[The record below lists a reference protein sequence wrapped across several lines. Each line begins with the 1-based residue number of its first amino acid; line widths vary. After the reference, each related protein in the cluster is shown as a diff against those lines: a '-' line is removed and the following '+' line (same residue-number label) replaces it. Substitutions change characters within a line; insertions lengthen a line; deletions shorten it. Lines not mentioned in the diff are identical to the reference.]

1 MMKRMTS
8 ILLILCLVCILF
20 TGCKK
25 EESITVSGNIAPD
38 DNSSAEAVTYD
49 KLTELASGSN
59 WVMKYNPEQTSV
71 EIHDVETGALQWSTA
86 VDEVYYG
93 QEIKNNLIRAGIKQL
108 ITVAYTNFAGVDAN
122 VNNLDA
128 GCTTVLRKIENGIRF
143 DFDFTE
149 IGIQLAL
156 EITLE
161 EDVMKARIPMESL
174 KENGDYGV
182 TRIDVLPMVGATTSA
197 DQGYFFFP
205 DGCGAVYEFD
215 AYMDTQKTVSM
226 DVYDS
231 MITEIESEGNTENDS
246 NICLPVFGIN
256 QEEKGIFAHIV
267 EGEENCS
274 INLASDKSTY
284 AVNRLYSSIR
294 VRKQYAIE
302 TASGDTVYTYQKSTS
317 IGDFEIYYHFL
328 EENCSYSDMANVYR
342 DYLYETK
349 QLTQLEEAPELAV
362 DFLVS
367 TNKKEMIGSKSIVS
381 TTFVEAN
388 EILSNLKEDGNY
400 EIATVLYGWEK
411 GGYNSYPNKSKIVSG
426 AGSKSELQELAKKHD
441 IYLLCNYTDAMTD
454 NSGFSKQSD
463 VVYGVSGNPLT
474 DLEESRHLLN
484 PITQTDRFEKDLKIT
499 KEVGANIAFEKFGKT
514 LYEDFNKN
522 NALSRYDYKNA
533 ITEYLESAGKST
545 NVATDGYLA
554 YMSGNT
560 DYILNLTDDTSNLFI
575 WAKEVPFLQ
584 MVLHG
589 SIPYS
594 SALPGNLAS
603 DITATKL
610 KWIEYGYIPTF
621 ILTGNE
627 ESLIGSNYDKLFSSG
642 YAHWKDTIIDI
653 SNEMKEVYEGLVNQY
668 IVQHEIENN
677 VAHLVWS
684 NGTEFVINHNGFAVD
699 YLGTE
704 IAGQGYLVI
713 KNTK

>member
-25 EESITVSGNIAPD
+25 EEGITISGNIASD
-38 DNSSAEAVTYD
+38 KNSSAEVVDYD
-49 KLTELASGSN
+49 KLTELASNSE
-59 WVMKYNPEQTSV
+59 WVMKYNPEQATI
-71 EIHDVETGALQWSTA
+71 EICDVATDVLQWSTA
-86 VDEVYYG
+86 VDEAYYG
-93 QEIKNNLIRAGIKQL
+93 QEIKNNLIRAGIRQL
-108 ITVAYTNFAGVDAN
+108 VTVAYTNFSGVDAN

-128 GCTTVLRKIENGIRF
+128 SCETVLREIENGIRF
-143 DFDFTE
+143 DFDFTG
-149 IGIQLAL
+149 IDIQLSL
-156 EITLE
+156 EIVLE
-161 EDVMKARIPMESL
+161 DDVLKARIPMKTL
-174 KENGDYGV
+174 KENGEYGV
-182 TRIDVLPMVGATTSA
+182 TRIDVLPMLGATTST
-197 DQGYFFFP
+197 DEGYFFFP
-205 DGCGAVYEFD
+205 DGCGAIYKFD

-231 MITEIESEGNTENDS
+231 MITEIKSKGSTENNS
-246 NICLPVFGIN
+246 NICIPVFGIN
-256 QEEKGIFAHIV
+256 QGNKGIFAHIV

-328 EENCSYSDMANVYR
+328 KEDCSYSDMANIYR
-342 DYLYETK
+342 AYLYETGG
-349 QLTQLEEAPELAV
+349 LTQLEDAPELAV
-362 DFLVS
+362 DFLIS

-381 TTFVEAN
+381 TTFEEAN
-388 EILSNLKEDGNY
+388 NILFDLNKDGNY
-400 EIATVLYGWEK
+400 KIATVLYGWEK
-411 GGYNSYPNKSKIVSG
+411 GGYYSYPNKSKIVSG
-426 AGSKSELQELAKKHD
+426 AGSKAELEKLAKKQD

-454 NSGFSKQSD
+454 NSGFSKQTD

-474 DLEESRHLLN
+474 DLEESRYLLN
-484 PITQTDRFEKDLKIT
+484 PSTQIDRFEKDLEIT
-499 KEVGANIAFEKFGKT
+499 KEIDANIAFEKFGKT

-522 NALSRYDYKNA
+522 NTLSRYGYKNV
-533 ITEYLESAGKST
+533 ITEYLKNAKKNT
-545 NVATDGYLA
+545 KVATDGYLA
-554 YMSGNT
+554 YMSDNT

-575 WAKEVPFLQ
+575 WEKEVPFLQ

-610 KWIEYGYIPTF
+610 KWMEYGYIPTF
-621 ILTGNE
+621 ILTGND
-627 ESLIGSNYDKLFSSG
+627 ESLIGSNYDKLFSSQ
-642 YAHWKDTIIDI
+642 YDNWEKTIRSI
-653 SNEMKEVYEGLVNQY
+653 SDEMKEVYKDLSDQY
-668 IVQHEIENN
+668 MVRHEIQDQ
-677 VAHLVWS
+677 VAHVVWS
-684 NGTEFVINHNGFAVD
+684 NGTEFVINHNDFAVE
-699 YLGTE
+699 YLGTKIE
-704 IAGQGYLVI
+704 GQNYLVI
-713 KNTK
+713 RNTK

>member
-1 MMKRMTS
+1 MMKRMAST
-8 ILLILCLVCILF
+8 LLVLCLVCILF

-25 EESITVSGNIAPD
+25 EENITISGNIASD
-38 DNSSAEAVTYD
+38 KNGSAEVVNYD
-49 KLTELASGSN
+49 KLTDIASNSD
-59 WVMKYNPEQTSV
+59 WVMKYNPEQVSV
-71 EIHDVETGALQWSTA
+71 EIYDVETGVRQWSTA
-86 VDEVYYG
+86 VDESYYG
-93 QEIKNNLIRAGIKQL
+93 QEIKNNLIRAGIRQL
-108 ITVAYTNFAGVDAN
+108 VTVAYTNFSGVDAN

-128 GCTTVLRKIENGIRF
+128 SCKTVLREIENGIRF

-149 IGIQLAL
+149 IDIQLSL

-161 EDVMKARIPMESL
+161 DNVLKARIPMKTL
-174 KENGDYGV
+174 KENGEYGV
-182 TRIDVLPMVGATTSA
+182 TRIDVLPMVGATTST
-197 DQGYFFFP
+197 DEGYFFFP
-205 DGCGAVYEFD
+205 DGCGAIYKFD

-231 MITEIESEGNTENDS
+231 MITEIKSEGSTENNS
-246 NICLPVFGIN
+246 NICIPVFGIN
-256 QEEKGIFAHIV
+256 QGDKGVFAHII

-328 EENCSYSDMANVYR
+328 EEDCSYSDMANVYR
-342 DYLYETK
+342 EYLYETGR
-349 QLTQLEEAPELAV
+349 LTQLEEAPELAV
-362 DFLVS
+362 DFLIS

-381 TTFVEAN
+381 TTFKEADN
-388 EILSNLKEDGNY
+388 ILSDLNENGSYK
-400 EIATVLYGWEK
+400 IATVLYGWEK
-411 GGYNSYPNKSKIVSG
+411 GGYYSYPNKSKLVSG
-426 AGSKSELQELAKKHD
+426 AGSKKELEELAKKHN

-454 NSGFSKQSD
+454 NSGFSKQTD

-474 DLEESRHLLN
+474 DLEESRYLLN
-484 PITQTDRFEKDLKIT
+484 PSTQIDRFEKDLKIV
-499 KEVGANIAFEKFGKT
+499 KETNTNVAFEKFGKT

-522 NALSRYDYKNA
+522 HALSRYGYKNV
-533 ITEYLESAGKST
+533 ITEYLKSAEKSAK
-545 NVATDGYLA
+545 VATDGYLA

-575 WAKEVPFLQ
+575 WEKEVPFLQ

-610 KWIEYGYIPTF
+610 KWMEYGYIPTF
-621 ILTGNE
+621 ILTGND
-627 ESLIGSNYDKLFSSG
+627 ESLIGSNYDKLFSSE
-642 YAHWKDTIIDI
+642 YDNWEKTIRSLSD
-653 SNEMKEVYEGLVNQY
+653 EMKEVYKELSDQY
-668 IVQHEIENN
+668 MVQHEIEDQ
-677 VAHLVWS
+677 VAHVVWS
-684 NGTEFVINHNGFAVD
+684 NGTEFVINHNDFAVE

-704 IAGQGYLVI
+704 IEGQNYLVI

>member
-1 MMKRMTS
+1 MMKRMAST
-8 ILLILCLVCILF
+8 LLVLCLVCILF

-25 EESITVSGNIAPD
+25 EENITISGNIASD
-38 DNSSAEAVTYD
+38 KNGSAEVVNYD
-49 KLTELASGSN
+49 KLTDIASNSD
-59 WVMKYNPEQTSV
+59 WVMKYNPEQVSV
-71 EIHDVETGALQWSTA
+71 EIYDVETGVRQWSTA
-86 VDEVYYG
+86 VDESYYG
-93 QEIKNNLIRAGIKQL
+93 QEIKNNLIRAGIRQL
-108 ITVAYTNFAGVDAN
+108 VTVAYTNFSGVDAN

-128 GCTTVLRKIENGIRF
+128 SCKTVLREIENGIRF

-149 IGIQLAL
+149 IDIQLSL

-161 EDVMKARIPMESL
+161 DNVLKARIPMKTL
-174 KENGDYGV
+174 KENGEYGV
-182 TRIDVLPMVGATTSA
+182 TRIDVLPMVGATTST
-197 DQGYFFFP
+197 DEGYFFFP
-205 DGCGAVYEFD
+205 DGCGAIYKFD

-231 MITEIESEGNTENDS
+231 MITEIKSEGSTENNS
-246 NICLPVFGIN
+246 NICIHVFGIN
-256 QEEKGIFAHIV
+256 QGDKGVFAHII

-328 EENCSYSDMANVYR
+328 EEDCSYSDMANVYR
-342 DYLYETK
+342 EYLYETGR
-349 QLTQLEEAPELAV
+349 LTQLEEAPELAV
-362 DFLVS
+362 DFLIS

-381 TTFVEAN
+381 TTFKEADN
-388 EILSNLKEDGNY
+388 ILSDLNENGSYK
-400 EIATVLYGWEK
+400 IATVLYGWEK
-411 GGYNSYPNKSKIVSG
+411 GGYYSYPNKSKLVSG
-426 AGSKSELQELAKKHD
+426 AGSKKELEELAKKHN

-454 NSGFSKQSD
+454 NSGFSKQTD

-474 DLEESRHLLN
+474 DLEESRYLLN
-484 PITQTDRFEKDLKIT
+484 PSTQIDRFEKDLKIV
-499 KEVGANIAFEKFGKT
+499 KETNTNVAFEKFGKT

-522 NALSRYDYKNA
+522 HALSRYGYKNV
-533 ITEYLESAGKST
+533 ITEYLKSAEKSAK
-545 NVATDGYLA
+545 VATDGYLA

-575 WAKEVPFLQ
+575 WEKEVPFLQ

-610 KWIEYGYIPTF
+610 KWMEYGYIPTF
-621 ILTGNE
+621 ILTGND
-627 ESLIGSNYDKLFSSG
+627 ESLIGSNYDKLFSSE
-642 YAHWKDTIIDI
+642 YDNWEKTIRSLSD
-653 SNEMKEVYEGLVNQY
+653 EMKEVYKELSDQY
-668 IVQHEIENN
+668 MVQHEIEDQ
-677 VAHLVWS
+677 VAHVVWS
-684 NGTEFVINHNGFAVD
+684 NGTEFVINHNDFAVE

-704 IAGQGYLVI
+704 IEGQNYLVI